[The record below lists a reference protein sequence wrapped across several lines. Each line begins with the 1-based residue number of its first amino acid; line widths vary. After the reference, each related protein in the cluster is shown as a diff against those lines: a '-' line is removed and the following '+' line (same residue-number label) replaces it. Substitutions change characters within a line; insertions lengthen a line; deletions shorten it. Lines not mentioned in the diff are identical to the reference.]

1 MTEKELERS
10 KRKAAHT
17 VRRSQTIEHQLTS
30 FSETAET
37 ISRKG

>member
-10 KRKAAHT
+10 K
-17 VRRSQTIEHQLTS
+17 TIEHQRTS